1 MANVTFHYPLL
12 LLSVVNLQWKMLEG
26 IQRTLL
32 TILGMKY
39 ISQIILGVSFSRKK
53 IKLDDVYLVFRM

>member
-1 MANVTFHYPLL
+1 
-12 LLSVVNLQWKMLEG
+12 MLEG

-39 ISQIILGVSFSRKK
+39 ISQIILGVSFSEKK

>member
-39 ISQIILGVSFSRKK
+39 ISHIILGVSFSRKK
-53 IKLDDVYLVFRM
+53 IKLVDVYLVFRM